1 MVRADVTITAV
12 NRIRGQADKAGMS
25 MNDVLSEIVA
35 RGWRGFRAD
44 WLKEDN
50 KNNDQTEW
58 AI

>member
-1 MVRADVTITAV
+1 
-12 NRIRGQADKAGMS
+12 MS